1 MEPFRIFPDW
11 NPPRFISQLEVFIVY
26 FFAGRLYNYSTTNKN
41 TLLSPEKTI
50 KRKVRGIDFISL
62 GRAGFLQKEILEM
75 YFNEVS
81 YGGTAYGVQEASQQ
95 YFGKNAS
102 SLSLAEAT
110 LLSGLPAA
118 PTTYSPFGIN
128 PEKAKERQA
137 DVLRRMTEDKNIS
150 AETAAEVLKEEIKF
164 SQNSTNIKA
173 PHFVMFVRDWLAS
186 TFGEEML
193 NNGGLLVTTTLDLD
207 LQEFVQQTV
216 TNEVSNLKNYG
227 LITELL

>member
-1 MEPFRIFPDW
+1 
-11 NPPRFISQLEVFIVY
+11 
-26 FFAGRLYNYSTTNKN
+26 
-41 TLLSPEKTI
+41 
-50 KRKVRGIDFISL
+50 
-62 GRAGFLQKEILEM
+62 
-75 YFNEVS
+75 
-81 YGGTAYGVQEASQQ
+81 
-95 YFGKNAS
+95 
-102 SLSLAEAT
+102 
-110 LLSGLPAA
+110 
-118 PTTYSPFGIN
+118 
-128 PEKAKERQA
+128 
-137 DVLRRMTEDKNIS
+137 MTEDKNIS